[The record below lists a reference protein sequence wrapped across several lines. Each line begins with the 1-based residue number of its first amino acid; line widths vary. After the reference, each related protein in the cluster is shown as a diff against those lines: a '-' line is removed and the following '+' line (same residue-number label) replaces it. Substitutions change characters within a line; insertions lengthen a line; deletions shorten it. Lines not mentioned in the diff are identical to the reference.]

1 MEEVQPIEDVQC
13 RKETGN
19 GCEAN
24 YKCSCDRPK
33 DHEGPCAGNS
43 HRSWLADE
51 EDEPRESSE
60 PDSKLISYD
69 KEPVDNQLEK
79 DEDAHMGLHINLIN
93 MPETAEKGDMW
104 NIISNRDYIARYLCT
119 KSYELNS
126 AGWDKWDA
134 WDNSIP
140 DNMKIEP
147 ICGRTYLDG
156 AIPYKCTRESC
167 HDGPCRGVLIPRS
180 SGSINDEQEKAKT
193 ETYRKAIDNLE
204 EKVKIRLTSENIDG
218 FESLRV
224 SVDASEIAPGYGV
237 KLYKPLN
244 GLLCAK
250 KFRID
255 DEKKDKNVN

>member
-1 MEEVQPIEDVQC
+1 MEKRNVNDLIKVMVQMDTDKGGISVPCNWNAEAGIIEPGDPLGIKIHAVTTIQLEDVQC

-51 EDEPRESSE
+51 EDEPRESST
-60 PDSKLISYD
+60 PCCKLIGFPD
-69 KEPVDNQLEK
+69 KDFL
-79 DEDAHMGLHINLIN
+79 A
-93 MPETAEKGDMW
+93 
-104 NIISNRDYIARYLCT
+104 
-119 KSYELNS
+119 
-126 AGWDKWDA
+126 
-134 WDNSIP
+134 
-140 DNMKIEP
+140 
-147 ICGRTYLDG
+147 
-156 AIPYKCTRESC
+156 YKCTRLAG
-167 HDGPCRGVLIPRS
+167 H
-180 SGSINDEQEKAKT
+180 SGSCQGNPKVTISIAPGSLKG
-193 ETYRKAIDNLE
+193 IDNLE
-204 EKVKIRLTSENIDG
+204 EKVKIRLTSESMDG